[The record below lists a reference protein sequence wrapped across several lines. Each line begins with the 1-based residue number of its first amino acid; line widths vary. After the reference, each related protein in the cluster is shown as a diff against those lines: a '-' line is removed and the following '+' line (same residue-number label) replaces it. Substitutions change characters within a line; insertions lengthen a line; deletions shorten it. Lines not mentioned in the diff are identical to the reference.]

1 MSPSP
6 APNDD
11 PDPFALRRFLQAQES
26 IYRTVLAE
34 LRACRKQTHWMWF
47 IFPQITGLGH
57 SPTSQH
63 YAIQTRAEAQHYLAH
78 PVLGTRLMEC
88 AAVILE
94 CAGRSAREIFGSPD
108 DLKLRSSMT
117 LFAALPETDAVF
129 RAVLDKYFAGK
140 EDARTL
146 ELLKQVG

>member
-11 PDPFALRRFLQAQES
+11 PDPFDLRRFLQAQEA

-34 LRACRKQTHWMWF
+34 LRGCRKQTHWMWF

-57 SPTSQH
+57 SPTSQR

-78 PVLGTRLMEC
+78 PS
-88 AAVILE
+88 I
-94 CAGRSAREIFGSPD
+94 SFHP
-108 DLKLRSSMT
+108 
-117 LFAALPETDAVF
+117 TDA
-129 RAVLDKYFAGK
+129 APLNG
-140 EDARTL
+140 ARLGAWPSVKSTNDFGG
-146 ELLKQVG
+146 Q